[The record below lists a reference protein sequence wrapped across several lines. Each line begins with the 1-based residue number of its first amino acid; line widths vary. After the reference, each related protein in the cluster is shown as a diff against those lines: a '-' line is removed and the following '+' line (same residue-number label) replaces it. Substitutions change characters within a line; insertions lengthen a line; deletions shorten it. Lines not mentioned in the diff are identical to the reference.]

1 MSPTSHGDPA
11 YWGPAF
17 ADAKVRDAMRVGVV
31 YCLPDASPADAA
43 RIMSGY
49 GIHSLVVAEPGSQR
63 SEGPWSVVDA
73 LDVARAEADGVARV
87 GDLAASRPLS
97 IDSDAPLVTAAS
109 LMAEQRVSHLVA
121 VQPGTTRPVGVVS
134 ASGLAAVLA
143 WGRS

>member
-1 MSPTSHGDPA
+1 MSPTSHAHPA
-11 YWGPAF
+11 YWGPSF
-17 ADAKVRDAMRVGVV
+17 ADARVRDAMRVGVV

-49 GIHSLVVAEPGSQR
+49 GIHCVVVAAPGSQR
-63 SEGPWSVVDA
+63 SDGSWSVVDA
-73 LDVARAEADGVARV
+73 LEVARAEADGVARV
-87 GDLAASRPLS
+87 GDIEASGPQS
-97 IDSDAPLVTAAS
+97 IDSDAPLSKAAS